1 MDKVDNLDE
10 EWNEKN
16 EVPEEEPLQQIEVL
30 VPDVPNEVAHTDT
43 LNEGEY
49 TDVPNEVEYTKE
61 GIEHASRD
69 PQDVKEKAF
78 LDVGQ
83 WGPESDD
90 ETLSLSSGASHISI
104 EEDNEKDKSPE
115 FQLNLHN
122 YLELQRYLR
131 LLDNNLERSQIN
143 LDQLWEEFKQCQERI
158 FILNEEEEE
167 ARLELEKAEAS
178 NENIP
183 LINRLQKKYK
193 RICEE
198 IDLENNLKIKIREML
213 DDSRKSVV
221 SAELRRNE
229 FVHDK
234 QFLLEDIDI
243 LPNQAE
249 KTQINLYIE
258 EQKAQRAKKAKE
270 KKLHDDKEEI
280 KQEQMKIK
288 ETIGHSKEAYKKA
301 NKFLKETLSRIQE
314 SDEKNNE
321 EYKAY
326 MKQRMETVLK
336 LKESIDASKT
346 LRHSKKQQAASE
358 RDTYEEQQTDSERI
372 CSKIT
377 EIIKGKKE
385 MAEKQERELKRR
397 QQENSCKIIEKILIE
412 EKLRKKSMQKP
423 KPPTTCLYMKQRKNV
438 IPLLQKVNFLDA
450 INDVEKP
457 SSHLPKIDI
466 KTSSIYEDETNLAV
480 PEFDGLWKEHDFLK
494 KTNALPEEQIGFENR
509 STKENI
515 KKTLSKAD
523 IPSDKS
529 PETVTTAFHGKPDV
543 IHFKDIEVGKSY
555 RKRTVITNV
564 SSNVNYIRYSH
575 VTSKMKDFVD
585 IEFHPPGLLSP
596 GMACEL
602 FVTFK
607 PLLNQNITGEVN
619 LETKT
624 GTFQIFLKTSIKT
637 CELKIN
643 TSTVDFGQTV
653 IEEILKKSI
662 HLENDGALGTNYTF
676 ISEKMF
682 LKTKKDEHFSKESY
696 ARSSDDQQISSNIE
710 QEESLDD
717 MDEEDIDISVGK
729 ESSGYIGPYS
739 SVKLEIV
746 WHPKLPGPLR
756 TNYIFSF
763 SDSSLETI
771 PVKLIGVAS
780 DILVQILQTSM
791 DMKICLY
798 DKLYQDTIILE
809 NRQPSAFKIKFD
821 VDRRIRNHLEILP
834 KMGIIQAKSQFLAQ
848 LKFLPRKSLAK
859 DAPQFYDVD
868 TSVFEMNI
876 KIWIA
881 SYRKPIIFT
890 VHAVVTSSDLQFN
903 ESSIDFG
910 NCTIFESACRYVELY
925 NKSLLPQQFAF
936 LNIPSCVDVQ
946 PNDGFGTILPLE
958 SLTLE
963 VVFQPSTA
971 KEYEFDIVCKTL
983 TNSEFPLKCKG
994 LGIAPPLKLSH
1005 QVINFKGTALYD
1017 KSEATVYLSKYPDNQ
1032 ETKNDSSQK
1041 GKHHSN
1047 TEIVSFEFVIPEDV
1061 PIAIFPCVGSVYG
1074 NELRVQV
1081 QFSPVL
1087 NEKEIKEEAI
1097 ALVTA
1102 MLQKELQMKYQ
1113 MHLKKAE
1120 ADKEHTLKSSRSKTS
1135 KKMKSID
1142 CISSPSGLKPRST
1155 LQPCMESIKNDS
1167 KEFSSAVISL
1177 VRNFKPFEKMYRI
1190 PCYVARGICSPMNP
1204 LAYDVSET
1212 LYLEVYCTTIGPSII
1227 VLSDNGKS
1235 EMNFGNICVGHS
1247 RMKSLTIQNI
1257 SDDTIKLSTS
1267 VFNTNGPFLIKNS
1280 FPTLQPND
1288 IHSLVVSFSPSIGE
1302 EFYEVLQIKSAVSC
1316 VYVKVTGVGIV
1327 PNLKFSFEGSIFDM
1341 GCITPG
1347 EFYNKTFTIQNL
1359 SPISIDFTIELAS
1372 IQNYNGLNVF
1382 DLVPSSGQI
1391 AAGSTKEITI
1401 TFAPD
1406 HTSKSF
1412 SDIVKINTFEK
1423 NCVHSFQVVGQGK
1436 GTSIFFDEHDKPV
1449 PVIESLGLSALSQ
1462 MQDDTIVV
1470 NLQSIFEQDK
1480 CSIVK
1485 KELTFGSIIN
1495 TISSSQKKG
1504 GELSFEVTSDFT
1516 SKGFSIDPYKASLDS
1531 GSKKTVILTWNPP
1544 HGSKVNNRNFQI
1556 IFIVDK
1562 HIHKRNMNTGS
1573 NNGSGSDTSFVSG
1586 DSVTVLKFLISY
1598 ECANSSAFTHK

>member
-1 MDKVDNLDE
+1 MDKVDKLDE
-10 EWNEKN
+10 ERKEKN
-16 EVPEEEPLQQIEVL
+16 EVPEEELLKQIEIL
-30 VPDVPNEVAHTDT
+30 MPDVPNEVAHTDT
-43 LNEGEY
+43 LNKGEY
-49 TDVPNEVEYTKE
+49 TDIPNEVEYTKE
-61 GIEHASRD
+61 GIGHISRD

-78 LDVGQ
+78 HDLEQ

-90 ETLSLSSGASHISI
+90 ETLSLSSGASHISF

-115 FQLNLHN
+115 VQLNLHN
-122 YLELQRYLR
+122 YLELQRYLS
-131 LLDNNLERSQIN
+131 LLDSNFERSQIN

-158 FILNEEEEE
+158 FILNEEEED
-167 ARLELEKAEAS
+167 AHLELEKAEAS

-198 IDLENNLKIKIREML
+198 IDLENNLKTKIREML

-221 SAELRRNE
+221 SAELRRNQ
-229 FVHDK
+229 FVRDK
-234 QFLLEDIDI
+234 QFLLEDRDV

-249 KTQINLYIE
+249 KTQTNLYIE
-258 EQKAQRAKKAKE
+258 EQKAQRAKKTKE
-270 KKLHDDKEEI
+270 KILHDDIEEV

-288 ETIGHSKEAYKKA
+288 ETIEHSKEAYKKA
-301 NKFLKETLSRIQE
+301 NKFLKETLSKIQE

-346 LRHSKKQQAASE
+346 LRHTKKQQAVSE
-358 RDTYEEQQTDSERI
+358 RDTYEERETASERI

-377 EIIKGKKE
+377 DMIRGKKE
-385 MAEKQERELKRR
+385 MAERQERELKRR
-397 QQENSCKIIEKILIE
+397 QQENSCKIIEKILME
-412 EKLRKKSMQKP
+412 EKLRKKLMQKTKTP
-423 KPPTTCLYMKQRKNV
+423 SSSLYMKQRKNV
-438 IPLLQKVNFLDA
+438 IPLLQKLNLLDA
-450 INDVEKP
+450 ISDVEKP
-457 SSHLPKIDI
+457 SPRLPKIDI
-466 KTSSIYEDETNLAV
+466 KTSSIYEDETNLSV
-480 PEFDGLWKEHDFLK
+480 PEFDGLWKECDFLK
-494 KTNALPEEQIGFENR
+494 KTNASLEEQTVFENR
-509 STKENI
+509 STKENM

-607 PLLNQNITGEVN
+607 PLINQNITGEVN

-624 GTFQIFLKTSIKT
+624 GTFQIFLKTSIKK
-637 CELKIN
+637 CQLKIN

-653 IEEILKKSI
+653 IEEIHKKSI

-682 LKTKKDEHFSKESY
+682 LKTKKDELISKESFG
-696 ARSSDDQQISSNIE
+696 RSSDDQQSSSNIE

-717 MDEEDIDISVGK
+717 MDEEDVDISVGK

-771 PVKLIGVAS
+771 PVKLIGVAT

-791 DMKICLY
+791 DMKICVY

-821 VDRRIRNHLEILP
+821 IDRRIRNHLEILP

-848 LKFLPRKSLAK
+848 LKFLPRKSLTK
-859 DAPQFYDVD
+859 DAPQFYDVN

-936 LNIPSCVDVQ
+936 LNIPSFVDVQ

-1032 ETKNDSSQK
+1032 EMKSDSSHK

-1061 PIAIFPCVGSVYG
+1061 PIAIFPCVGSVYDD
-1074 NELRVQV
+1074 ELRVQV

-1087 NEKEIKEEAI
+1087 NEREIKEEAV
-1097 ALVTA
+1097 AVVTA
-1102 MLQKELQMKYQ
+1102 MLQKELHVKYQ
-1113 MHLKKAE
+1113 IHLKKVE
-1120 ADKEHTLKSSRSKTS
+1120 EERQQSLRSSKSKTS
-1135 KKMKSID
+1135 KRMKSID
-1142 CISSPSGLKPRST
+1142 CISSPSGLKPRLT
-1155 LQPCMESIKNDS
+1155 LQPCMESIK
-1167 KEFSSAVISL
+1167 I
-1177 VRNFKPFEKMYRI
+1177 
-1190 PCYVARGICSPMNP
+1190 
-1204 LAYDVSET
+1204 DVSET
-1212 LYLEVYCTTIGPSII
+1212 LYLEVYCTTISPSII

-1235 EMNFGNICVGHS
+1235 EMNFGNICVGQS

-1288 IHSLVVSFSPSIGE
+1288 IHSLIISFSPSTGE
-1302 EFYEVLQIKSAVSC
+1302 EFYEVLQIKSALSC

-1341 GCITPG
+1341 GCINAG

-1372 IQNYNGLNVF
+1372 ISDQYSKDTEWNIQPVNTVYKPLRQNFPHQPLKPFIGIQNYNGLNVF

-1436 GTSIFFDEHDKPV
+1436 GTSVFFDEHDKPV
-1449 PVIESLGLSALSQ
+1449 PAIESLSLSALSQ
-1462 MQDDTIVV
+1462 MQDDTILV

-1485 KELTFGSIIN
+1485 KELSFGSIIN
-1495 TISSSQKKG
+1495 TTSSSQKKG
-1504 GELSFEVTSDFT
+1504 GEVSFEVTSDFT
-1516 SKGFSIDPYKASLDS
+1516 SKGFSVEPHKASLDS

-1544 HGSKVNNRNFQI
+1544 HGSKPGYSI
-1556 IFIVDK
+1556 KTILPC
-1562 HIHKRNMNTGS
+1562 NMK
-1573 NNGSGSDTSFVSG
+1573 GSDA
-1586 DSVTVLKFLISY
+1586 TVYPIKIYL
-1598 ECANSSAFTHK
+1598 CAVVLLNCTP